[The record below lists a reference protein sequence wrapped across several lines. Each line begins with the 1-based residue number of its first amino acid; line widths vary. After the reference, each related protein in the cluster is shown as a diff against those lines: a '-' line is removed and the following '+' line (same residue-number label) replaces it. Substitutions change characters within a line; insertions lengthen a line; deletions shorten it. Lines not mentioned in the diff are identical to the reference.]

1 MELPSLNLE
10 DDAIKTKVINV
21 LSSLYIDDST
31 CKKLITVFEDEIE
44 KGNVLI
50 HFNILLLILPLL
62 GMKHGLQRS
71 SLQMENTFIPE
82 LLGD

>member
-44 KGNVLI
+44 KGIMFYNIFLYSIIDSPLI
-50 HFNILLLILPLL
+50 RYEAWFAEIQLTDGEYLYP
-62 GMKHGLQRS
+62 R
-71 SLQMENTFIPE
+71 TVR
-82 LLGD
+82 